1 MEDGSALSAQDQRRV
16 QPGGGQT
23 IPGRA
28 VTGAGRPAHRGVAQR
43 LALALPVPC
52 HVPVTKF
59 LSQSQCSHLLNEE
72 NSNLL
77 EVARN

>member
-1 MEDGSALSAQDQRRV
+1 M
-16 QPGGGQT
+16 PGAR
-23 IPGRA
+23 I
-28 VTGAGRPAHRGVAQR
+28 R
-43 LALALPVPC
+43 LALASVPC